1 MKKKSGLL
9 WLVILILV
17 GVFGFIGFKKMQTAK
32 NTPSN
37 TATANAASNSSS
49 SASSA
54 NTILEIKPSEIFALT
69 EQNLHQTIG
78 ITGTIKAVQ
87 SAFVK
92 VKVPGEILDLQV
104 REGDTVKAG
113 QVLGKIDN
121 TESIARLKQAQ
132 QQAASAK
139 AQLDI
144 AQRQLDNNQALMAQG
159 FISKTALDN
168 ASSSM
173 AGAKASYQAALE
185 GVNLAQKSLADTS
198 LKAPITGVISQK
210 LAQTGERLALDTRVY
225 EIVNLS
231 SLELEASMPITDAQ
245 NIRVGQ
251 TAKLKVDSTA
261 IQNLEAKV
269 TRINP
274 SVQAGSRSVLIYL
287 SVVNHPALKHGLF
300 AQGQIEVGQ
309 KNTLVV
315 PVSAVRTDKPAP
327 YVQILEGNTVKHQ
340 KVVTGERGELND
352 IAVVEVNGLAVNT
365 KVLAPTLGIVR
376 EGTAIRVIGS
386 TSASTSA
393 AGN

>member
-1 MKKKSGLL
+1 MKKNSSLL

-17 GVFGFIGFKKMQTAK
+17 GVLGFVGYKKIQSGK
-32 NTPSN
+32 NTAS
-37 TATANAASNSSS
+37 NAASANTVSNSSATASSS
-49 SASSA
+49 SAS
-54 NTILEIKPSEIFALT
+54 TILEIKSSEIFTLT

-92 VKVPGEILDLQV
+92 VKVPGEVLDLQV
-104 REGDTVKAG
+104 REGDVVKAG

-144 AQRQLDNNQALMAQG
+144 AQRQLDNNQALMSQG

-173 AGAKASYQAALE
+173 TGAKASYQAALE

-198 LKAPITGVISQK
+198 LKAPISGVISQK

-231 SLELEASMPITDAQ
+231 SLELEASLPITDAQ

-251 TAKLKVDSTA
+251 TAKLKIDSTA

-269 TRINP
+269 IRINP

-287 SVVNHPALKHGLF
+287 SVANHPALKHGLF

-309 KNTLVV
+309 RSAVVV
-315 PVSAVRTDKPAP
+315 PVSAIRTDKPAP
-327 YVQILEGNTVKHQ
+327 YVQILDGNLVKHQ

-352 IAVVEVNGLAVNT
+352 IAVVEVTGLALNT
-365 KVLAPTLGIVR
+365 QVLAPTLGIVR
-376 EGTAIRVIGS
+376 EGTAIRVLGS
-386 TSASTSA
+386 TSAV
-393 AGN
+393 GK

>member
-32 NTPSN
+32 NASSN
-37 TATANAASNSSS
+37 TAATNSAANASSTAN
-49 SASSA
+49 SA

-210 LAQTGERLALDTRVY
+210 LAQTGERLSLDTRVY

-251 TAKLKVDSTA
+251 TAKLKIDSTD

-287 SVVNHPALKHGLF
+287 SVANHPALKHGLF

-309 KNTLVV
+309 RSALVV

-327 YVQILEGNTVKHQ
+327 YVQVLEGNTVKHQ
-340 KVVTGERGELND
+340 KIVTGERGELNN
-352 IAVVEVNGLAVNT
+352 IAVIEVTGLALNT
-365 KVLAPTLGIVR
+365 QVLAPTLGIVR
-376 EGTAIRVIGS
+376 EGTAIRVLS
-386 TSASTSA
+386 STSA

>member
-17 GVFGFIGFKKMQTAK
+17 GVLSFIGFKKIQSGKT
-32 NTPSN
+32 TPSN
-37 TATANAASNSSS
+37 TAPANVASNSSS

-54 NTILEIKPSEIFALT
+54 NTILEIKPSEIFTLT
-69 EQNLHQTIG
+69 EQNLRQTIG

-104 REGDTVKAG
+104 REGDAVKAG

-144 AQRQLDNNQALMAQG
+144 AQRQLDNNQALMSQG

-185 GVNLAQKSLADTS
+185 GVNLAQKSLADTN
-198 LKAPITGVISQK
+198 LKAPISGVISQK
-210 LAQTGERLALDTRVY
+210 LAQTGERLSLDTRVY

-231 SLELEASMPITDAQ
+231 SLELEASLPITDAQ

-251 TAKLKVDSTA
+251 TAKLKIDSTA

-287 SVVNHPALKHGLF
+287 SVANHPALKHGLF

-309 KNTLVV
+309 RSALVV

-327 YVQILEGNTVKHQ
+327 YVQVIEGNTVKHQ
-340 KVVTGERGELND
+340 KVVPGERGELND
-352 IAVVEVNGLAVNT
+352 MAVVEVTGLAPNT
-365 KVLAPTLGIVR
+365 QVLAPTLGIVR
-376 EGTAIRVIGS
+376 EGTAIRVLG
-386 TSASTSA
+386 STSA
-393 AGN
+393 AGK